1 MRTLYLDCFSG
12 ISGDMTVGALIDAGA
27 DFSALRAGLESLR
40 VPGFT
45 VSAEKVVKNGISAT
59 QFKVLLHEHEHP
71 HRHLHHIVDIIEHG
85 ELPAPVKKAAIQTF
99 TLLAEAEA
107 SVHGTTPGK
116 VHFHEVGAVDSIV
129 DIVAAH
135 LAMHL
140 LGIERVMAS
149 ALHVGSGSVKC
160 AHGWM
165 PVPAP
170 ATALLLKDKPTYGG
184 EVEGELITPT
194 GAALVA
200 QCAVSF
206 GSLPALTVKAIGYG
220 AGTRDLPGRPNVLR
234 VLIGDTDA
242 GLGAQESI
250 TVMEATIDDM
260 NPELFPPL
268 LSALLEAEAR
278 DAFIT
283 PIIGK
288 KGRPAHCV
296 TALCDAEKIRAVAD
310 ALFHNSTTLGVR
322 MRQEQRIVLDRHWE
336 SVRTEWGKVRIKM
349 GVWNGETSITAPEF
363 EDCRTLA
370 ETAGVPVR
378 RVYEAALALAVKG
391 EFEHA

>member
-27 DFSALRAGLESLR
+27 DLAALRAGLDSLH

-45 VSAEKVVKNGISAT
+45 VSAEKVAKSGISAT
-59 QFKVLLHEHEHP
+59 QFKVLLHKHEHP
-71 HRHLHHIVDIIEHG
+71 HRHLRHIVDIIEHG
-85 ELPAPVKKAAIQTF
+85 ELPEPVKKAAIQTF

-107 SVHGTTPGK
+107 SVHGTTPDK

-140 LGIERVMAS
+140 LGIEQVMAS
-149 ALHVGSGSVKC
+149 TLHVGSGSVKC

-170 ATALLLKDKPTYGG
+170 ATALLLKGKPVYGG

-206 GSLPALTVKAIGYG
+206 GGLPEMIVEKIGYG

-234 VLIGDTDA
+234 VLIGATDT
-242 GLGAQESI
+242 GLGVQEPI

-268 LSALLEAEAR
+268 LSALLEAGAR

-288 KGRPAHCV
+288 KGRPAYCV
-296 TALCDAEKIRAVAD
+296 TALCDAEKIHAVAD
-310 ALFHNSTTLGVR
+310 ALFRHSSTLGVR

-336 SVRTEWGKVRIKM
+336 TVRTEWGKVRVKM
-349 GVWNGETSITAPEF
+349 GAWNGETISTSPEF
-363 EDCRTLA
+363 EDCRALA

-378 RVYEAALALAVKG
+378 RVYETALASAVKG